1 MKATNNT
8 NIIFWGTPDIT
19 LPYLEKIDKAGYNI
33 RAVVTLPDRPVG
45 RKQILTA
52 PLSKTWASERNIPV
66 FQPEKLDQNF
76 ADEIARINPDIS
88 IVVAYGKIIPENI
101 INIPSLGTLNVHYSL
116 LPRWRGATPVES
128 AILHGD
134 NKTGVSIQQMVF
146 RLDAGD
152 IFAEKEIV
160 LQGNEFRED
169 LRQHLSEIGSDL
181 LVEFLPDIL
190 HKTLRPK
197 PQDESLVTR
206 AKILKKEDG
215 EIKLSDDPQT
225 LWQKW
230 RAYFPW
236 PGLFFFDENGKRI
249 KITQARFENGKF
261 VVEKVIPEGKKE
273 TSWEEFKKK

>member
-19 LPYLEKIDKAGYNI
+19 LPYLEKIEQAGYNI

-52 PLSKTWASERNIPV
+52 PLPKTWAEERNIPV

-76 ADEIARINPDIS
+76 ADEITKINPDIS

-101 INIPSLGTLNVHYSL
+101 INLPSCGTLNVHYSL

-134 NKTGVSIQQMVF
+134 KKTGVSIQQMVF
-146 RLDAGD
+146 KLDAGD
-152 IFAEKEIV
+152 IFAEKEIT
-160 LQGNEFRED
+160 LQGNEFREE
-169 LRQHLSEIGSDL
+169 LRQTLSEIGSDL
-181 LVEFLPDIL
+181 LIKSLPDIIN
-190 HKTLRPK
+190 KTLHPK
-197 PQDESLVTR
+197 AQDESLVTR

-215 EIKLSDDPQT
+215 EIKLSDDPQI

-236 PGLFFFDENGKRI
+236 PGLFFFDEHGKRI
-249 KITQARFENGKF
+249 KITQTRFENGQF
-261 VVEKVIPEGKKE
+261 IIEKVIPEGKKE
-273 TSWEEFKKK
+273 INWK

>member
-19 LPYLEKIDKAGYNI
+19 MPYLEKLERAGYNI
-33 RAVVTLPDRPVG
+33 TAVVTLPDRPVG

-52 PLSKTWASERNIPV
+52 PSPKIWAQERNIPV
-66 FQPEKLDQNF
+66 LQPEKLDQNF
-76 ADEIARINPDIS
+76 AEEIKKINPDIS
-88 IVVAYGKIIPENI
+88 IVVAYGKIIPESI
-101 INIPSLGTLNVHYSL
+101 INTPYLGTLNVHYSL

-134 NKTGVSIQQMVF
+134 EKTGVSIQQMVF

-152 IFAEKEIV
+152 IFAEKEIK
-160 LQGNEFRED
+160 LQGDEFRED
-169 LRQHLSEIGSDL
+169 LRSNLSEIGSDL
-181 LVEFLPDIL
+181 LIESLPGIL
-190 HKTLRPK
+190 DKTLSPK

-206 AKILKKEDG
+206 AKILSKEDG
-215 EIKLSDDPQT
+215 LITLDENPEI

-236 PGLFFFDENGKRI
+236 PGLFFFDEHGKRI
-249 KITQARFENGKF
+249 KITHARFENGKF
-261 VVEKVIPEGKKE
+261 VIEKVIPEGKKE
-273 TSWEEFKKK
+273 TIWEQYTK